1 MNETPPPPA
10 PQPAPVPAKSGNRT
24 LIIILCVFLGIL
36 LLIGGCVATCTYI
49 VARKAK
55 EIGRQAQKNPA
66 FVSLSFAAS
75 LAPDI
80 QVVSKDENS
89 GKITLKNKKT
99 GEVVTIDTTQYTA
112 ENVEKALEKFAEQ
125 SQKAAATVS
134 KQVTPS
140 DDSSANSSSSTANS
154 SSEPESAPEP
164 KISAGKATA
173 LAATLKKFPSYL
185 PAYSGSTT
193 TEASQT
199 VMGAGKFSNYV
210 FLTSDK
216 PETVVDFYE
225 KKLTKAGFTALG
237 RNNDSND
244 NGPTSSA
251 SFVLQ
256 ESKGTVSITAETQ
269 EGGRVKVSVVLMETT
284 Q

>member
-1 MNETPPPPA
+1 MNETPAPA

-36 LLIGGCVATCTYI
+36 LLIGGCVATCTFI

-55 EIGRQAQKNPA
+55 EISRQAQKNPA

-75 LAPDI
+75 IAPDI
-80 QVVSKDENS
+80 QIVSKDEDS

-99 GEVVTIDTTQYTA
+99 GEVVTIDTTQYTS
-112 ENVEKALEKFAEQ
+112 ENIGKALEKFAEQ
-125 SQKAAATVS
+125 GQKAMAAMP
-134 KQVTPS
+134 KQVAA
-140 DDSSANSSSSTANS
+140 DDSSANTSSTSS

-164 KISAGKATA
+164 KISAGKAAA
-173 LAATLKKFPSYL
+173 LATTLKKFPSYV
-185 PAYSGSTT
+185 PAYSGGIT
-193 TEASQT
+193 TEANQT

-225 KKLTKAGFTALG
+225 KKLTAAGFTALG
-237 RNNDSND
+237 RNNDTND

-284 Q
+284 K

>member
-1 MNETPPPPA
+1 MNETPPPA
-10 PQPAPVPAKSGNRT
+10 PPPAPVPAKSGNRT

-55 EIGRQAQKNPA
+55 ELGREAQRNPA
-66 FVSLSFAAS
+66 FVSLSLAAS
-75 LAPDI
+75 LDPDI

-112 ENVEKALEKFAEQ
+112 ENIGKAFEKFAEQ
-125 SQKAAATVS
+125 SQKAAATMS
-134 KQVTPS
+134 KQMTAS
-140 DDSSANSSSSTANS
+140 DDSNGKSSSSSSNA
-154 SSEPESAPEP
+154 SSESESAPEP
-164 KISAGKATA
+164 KISAGKAAA
-173 LAATLKKFPSYL
+173 LAATLKKFPSYV
-185 PAYSGSTT
+185 PAYSGGTT

-225 KKLTKAGFTALG
+225 KKLTGAGFTALG

-251 SFVLQ
+251 GFAQADSQ
-256 ESKGTVSITAETQ
+256 GTASITAETQ
-269 EGGRVKVSVVLMETT
+269 EGGRVKVSVVLMEATK
-284 Q
+284 

>member
-1 MNETPPPPA
+1 MNETPPPA

-49 VARKAK
+49 VAKKAK
-55 EIGRQAQKNPA
+55 EIGREAQKNPA
-66 FVSLSFAAS
+66 FVSLSLVAS
-75 LAPDI
+75 LHPDI
-80 QVVSKDENS
+80 QIVSKDENS

-99 GEVVTIDTTQYTA
+99 GEIVTIDTTQYTT
-112 ENVEKALEKFAEQ
+112 ENIGKAFEKFAEQ
-125 SQKAAATVS
+125 SQKAAAMTS
-134 KQVTPS
+134 KQMTAS
-140 DDSSANSSSSTANS
+140 DDSSANSSSSTSS

-164 KISAGKATA
+164 KISSGKAVA

-185 PAYSGSTT
+185 PTYSGGTT

-225 KKLTKAGFTALG
+225 KKLTAAGFTALG
-237 RNNDSND
+237 RNNDTND
-244 NGPTSSA
+244 NGPVSSA
-251 SFVLQ
+251 SFVLA
-256 ESKGTVSITAETQ
+256 ESQGTASINAETQ
-269 EGGRVKVSVVLMETT
+269 EGGRVKVSVVLMEATK
-284 Q
+284 

>member
-1 MNETPPPPA
+1 MNETPPPPPA
-10 PQPAPVPAKSGNRT
+10 PAPVPAKSGNRT

-49 VARKAK
+49 AAKKAREYAR
-55 EIGRQAQKNPA
+55 EAQKNPVFA
-66 FVSLSFAAS
+66 SLSLVAS
-75 LAPDI
+75 LHPDI
-80 QVVSKDENS
+80 QIVSKDEDT

-99 GEVVTIDTTQYTA
+99 GEVVTIDTTQYTT
-112 ENVEKALEKFAEQ
+112 ENIGKAFEKFTEQ
-125 SQKAAATVS
+125 SQKGAAATS
-134 KQVTPS
+134 KPMTAS
-140 DDSSANSSSSTANS
+140 DDSSENSSSSTNS

-164 KISAGKATA
+164 KISAGKAAA
-173 LAATLKKFPSYL
+173 LAATLAKFPSYV
-185 PAYSGSTT
+185 PAYSGGTT

-237 RNNDSND
+237 RNNDTND

-256 ESKGTVSITAETQ
+256 ESKGTASVTAETQ